1 MCIKHRLDFTNS
13 FAVSPAFPPPGHI
26 PYAGRILFDLS
37 PHKRRGAI
45 SARLG
50 PVRLG
55 SFEAWFLV

>member
-26 PYAGRILFDLS
+26 PYARSILFDLS
-37 PHKRRGAI
+37 PHKQSGAI
-45 SARLG
+45 SARPRPAALC
-50 PVRLG
+50 